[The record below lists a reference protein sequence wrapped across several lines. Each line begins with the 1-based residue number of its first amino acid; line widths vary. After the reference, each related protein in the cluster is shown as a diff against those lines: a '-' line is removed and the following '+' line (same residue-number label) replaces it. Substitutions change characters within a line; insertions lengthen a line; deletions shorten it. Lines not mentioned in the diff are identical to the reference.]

1 MYLGGMGRTGK
12 SRVIRA
18 LVSSFK
24 KQNEGHR
31 ILILAPTGLVATLLT
46 GYTYH
51 SALGINDNFD
61 YGGTKGVMQVRDKLD
76 GVDYI
81 FLDKVSMLSCHDL
94 YRICAQIARAFNIH
108 DLPFGGKNI
117 ISAGDFAQLP
127 PVSSRELL
135 LLYSKTIGTYAHSCL
150 TIYSQESAIGKALWH
165 QVTTVVILREN
176 MHQSQQSEEDNK
188 F

>member
-1 MYLGGMGRTGK
+1 M
-12 SRVIRA
+12 
-18 LVSSFK
+18 LVLFFK
-24 KQNEGHR
+24 MRNEGHR

-51 SALGINDNFD
+51 SALGINDNFN
-61 YGGTKGVMQVRDKLD
+61 YGGTKGVVQVRDKLD

-81 FLDKVSMLSCHDL
+81 FLDEVSTLSCHDL
-94 YRICAQIARAFNIH
+94 YRICAQIVKAFNIH

-117 ISAGDFAQLP
+117 IFAGDFAQLP
-127 PVSSRELL
+127 PVAGRESSLS
-135 LLYSKTIGTYAHSCL
+135 YSGMIGAYAHSHL
-150 TIYSQESAIGKALWH
+150 TVYSQESAIGKALWH

-176 MHQSQQSEEDNK
+176 MHQSQQSEEDNN